1 VNLILFMQVR
11 AVFEDKLSKFIADN
25 QLFTATDKL
34 LLAVSGGID
43 SMVMSEALFNLGYT
57 IAIAH
62 VNHCLRD
69 DESDEDEKFVRHWA
83 EINGIDYFIK
93 QFKTRQI
100 AAAKKKGIQETAR
113 KLRYEWFK
121 ELRQQHG
128 FTHILTAH
136 HLGDALE
143 TSLYQLIKGCGI
155 NGVRGIPLRQ
165 GAVVRPML
173 SFSREEIVQYAHASH
188 LQWREDSSNAS
199 NYYARNFIRHQII
212 PLLQQI
218 NPSVVHSFADTHQR
232 LSDAIGWL
240 QSVLADAEKRIV
252 HESGGTFYLTIK
264 DLEQLPSPRL
274 FLYEY
279 LKKSGFNYK
288 TATLIAQHLRG
299 QSGKRF
305 LSATHEVIINREQL
319 IVSPLT
325 TATPPL
331 SVKIEDFGDYTID
344 NQIVISIRLVKAA
357 DVYTNDRYTVR
368 INPAALQFPLH
379 IRQWQPGDYMQP
391 LGMRGRK
398 KISDILTDLKV
409 PTQEKKS
416 ACVLC
421 TADGQILWLIG
432 YRLAEAG
439 RVTAPTEPMAEL
451 AIITQ
456 AS

>member
-199 NYYARNFIRHQII
+199 NYYARNLIRHQII

-331 SVKIEDFGDYTID
+331 SVKVEGFGDYTID

>member
-1 VNLILFMQVR
+1 MQVK
-11 AVFEDKLSKFIADN
+11 AVFEDKLSDFITDN
-25 QLFTATDKL
+25 QLFTTADKL

-43 SMVMSEALFNLGYT
+43 SMAMSEALFNLGYI

-62 VNHCLRD
+62 VNYRLRD
-69 DESDEDEKFVRHWA
+69 GESDEDEKFVQHWA
-83 EINGIDYFIK
+83 EINGIDCFIK

-100 AAAKKKGIQETAR
+100 AAAQKKGIQETAR

-121 ELRQQHG
+121 ELQQQHG

-143 TSLYQLIKGCGI
+143 TSLYQLMKGCGI

-165 GAVVRPML
+165 GAIVRPML
-173 SFSREEIVQYAHASH
+173 AFSREEIVQYAHANH
-188 LQWREDSSNAS
+188 LQWREDSSNTS
-199 NYYARNFIRHQII
+199 NYYARNFIRHQIV
-212 PLLQQI
+212 PLLEQI

-232 LSDAIGWL
+232 LSDAAGWL
-240 QSVLADAEKRIV
+240 QLALADAERQIV
-252 HESGGTFYLTIK
+252 HGSGGVFYLSIHA
-264 DLEQLPSPRL
+264 LEQLPSPRL
-274 FLYEY
+274 FLYEF

-288 TATLIAQHLRG
+288 TATLIAQHLHG
-299 QSGKRF
+299 QSGTRF
-305 LSATHEVIINREQL
+305 LSATHEAIINRGQL
-319 IVSPLT
+319 IISPLT
-325 TATPPL
+325 AATPPL
-331 SVKIEDFGDYTID
+331 AVTVENFGDYTID
-344 NQIVISIRLVKAA
+344 NQTVISIRLIEAA

-391 LGMRGRK
+391 MGMKGKK

-409 PTQEKKS
+409 PLQEKQS
-416 ACVLC
+416 ARVLC
-421 TADGQILWLIG
+421 AANGQILWLIG

-439 RVTAPTEPMAEL
+439 RVTALTEPMAEL
-451 AIITQ
+451 TVITQ

>member
-1 VNLILFMQVR
+1 MQVR

-331 SVKIEDFGDYTID
+331 SVKVEGFGDYTID

>member
-331 SVKIEDFGDYTID
+331 SVKVEGFGDYTID

>member
-1 VNLILFMQVR
+1 MQVR

>member
-368 INPAALQFPLH
+368 INPAALQFPLY